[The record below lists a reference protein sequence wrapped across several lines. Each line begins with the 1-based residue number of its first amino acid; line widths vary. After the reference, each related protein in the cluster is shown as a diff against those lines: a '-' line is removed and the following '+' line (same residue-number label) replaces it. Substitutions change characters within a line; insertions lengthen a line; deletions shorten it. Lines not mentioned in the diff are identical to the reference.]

1 MSMKVVFSSHRVENI
16 PFLEREIEGAR
27 VVVLEEPENDLF
39 LRVLR
44 GDITPQR
51 YVELIDTQFPVYTE
65 KLMEML
71 RNVLQRHSEKKI
83 LQIEPYLK
91 EVENL
96 RYLNRGD
103 EKVREMERKVNLA
116 YIDYAE
122 SFLKGDFDDIVEKVI
137 TFAEADAERFLMRD
151 KMRAEAL
158 IEARLDPPSIIEA
171 GVMHTKLAEFLNAEC
186 VSIPELIASQIGVE
200 YIDTPGNV
208 LTKSFMY
215 EFDCDKELLAAQSL
229 VYVSIVEKKEMIPDS
244 ADPFPHFVHEQKVI
258 RFVKRLSYGKCRQI
272 FHRIWH
278 SR

>member
-1 MSMKVVFSSHRVENI
+1 MDMKVVFSSHRVENI
-16 PFLEREIEGAR
+16 PFLEKEIESAR
-27 VVVLEEPENDLF
+27 VVVLEEPENDF
-39 LRVLR
+39 FTEVLA
-44 GDITPQR
+44 GNIAPKS
-51 YVELIDTQFPVYTE
+51 YVELVDTQFPVYTE

-71 RNVLQRHSEKKI
+71 KKVLQKHSEMKI

-103 EKVREMERKVNLA
+103 ERVREMERKVNLA
-116 YIDYAE
+116 YVDYAE
-122 SFLKGDFDDIVEKVI
+122 SFLRGDFDEIVDKVI

-158 IEARLDPPSIIEA
+158 IEAQLESPSVIEA
-171 GVMHTKLAEFLNAEC
+171 GVMHTKLAELLNAEY

-200 YIDTPGNV
+200 YLDTPGNM
-208 LTKSFMY
+208 LTKSFLY
-215 EFDCDKELLAAQSL
+215 EFDCDRELLAAQSL

-244 ADPFPHFVHEQKVI
+244 ADPFPHFTHEQKVI
-258 RFVKRLSYGKCRQI
+258 RFVKRLGYNKCRQI

>member
-1 MSMKVVFSSHRVENI
+1 MSMKVVFSSHRVENL
-16 PFLEREIEGAR
+16 PFLEREIERAK

-39 LRVLR
+39 SQVLA
-44 GDITPQR
+44 GDVTPKR
-51 YVELIDTQFPVYTE
+51 YVELVDTQFPVYTE
-65 KLMEML
+65 KLIEML
-71 RNVLQRHSEKKI
+71 RKVLQKHSEKKV
-83 LQIEPYLK
+83 LQIEPYLR

-122 SFLKGDFDDIVEKVI
+122 SFLKRDFDEIVERVI

-158 IEARLDPPSIIEA
+158 VKAGLESPSIIEA
-171 GVMHTKLAEFLNAEC
+171 GVMHTKLAELLDAEY

-200 YIDTPGNV
+200 YMDTPGNV
-208 LTKSFMY
+208 LTKSFLY

-258 RFVKRLSYGKCRQI
+258 RFVKRLNYSKCRQI
-272 FHRIWH
+272 FDRIWH
-278 SR
+278 GR